1 MWFCVHAQVVTYQ
14 PPFVLG
20 AGAYTQ
26 INAIYPG
33 NFVNNS
39 GVTTTWQPAASRPT
53 LPDAGLGIIAVSHL
67 LFHSHQYGRTLLT
80 SLCTTNMR
88 TALRGG
94 QEIWKARVV
103 VMFLR
108 IPEGQN
114 WRLHSE
120 GLFPIR

>member
-1 MWFCVHAQVVTYQ
+1 MCCCVRAQVVTYQ

-67 LFHSHQYGRTLLT
+67 LFHSHHYKHTLLT
-80 SLCTTNMR
+80 SLCTAKN
-88 TALRGG
+88 ANSSQSWPGDL
-94 QEIWKARVV
+94 
-103 VMFLR
+103 
-108 IPEGQN
+108 EGQSSCN
-114 WRLHSE
+114 VSE
-120 GLFPIR
+120 NPRRSELAAA